1 MNTYFEG
8 IYIPTIVFIVYG
20 IIEILKLTISN
31 ESKIKSYYPIIAG
44 GVGMILGIIGFVCD
58 PMLLGTEN
66 VLISAGVGMI
76 SGLSATG
83 TNQLVKK
90 IVGVV
95 SLRNFVEPVNE
106 SVDSE
111 DINDH
116 DKIIDNY
123 YRDYDCSGDGVE
135 DYCYCTYCEDYYSD
149 EKTISENHCAHLDDG
164 NVKASD
170 DEVCLY
176 KCNDTTCANAE
187 GEKDKLNIRDT
198 SEKNNGKKE
207 KSFEYYSD
215 NEYKNELI

>member
-1 MNTYFEG
+1 MICVRSVSVSPSSVTIRAGDWFTCATAEVC
-8 IYIPTIVFIVYG
+8 PTNATCDEV
-20 IIEILKLTISN
+20 LWHSSN
-31 ESKIKSYYPIIAG
+31 ES
-44 GVGMILGIIGFVCD
+44 V
-58 PMLLGTEN
+58 
-66 VLISAGVGMI
+66 AGVNSAIGYI
-76 SGLSATG
+76 YGLSPGTARIYATATDG
-83 TNQLVKK
+83 SGASDYLV
-90 IVGVV
+90 VTVTSGNSTVY
-95 SLRNFVEPVNE
+95 VN
-106 SVDSE
+106 SE

-123 YRDYDCSGDGVE
+123 YRDYDCSGEGVE

-164 NVKASD
+164 NVKALD